1 MKIRSVTSKEIPQ
14 VLELIREAFT
24 HSEET
29 KDEKNGA
36 THFEIF
42 TDVYARGDIDPELI
56 IAAEEEG
63 KFVSMASFLPKAVRF
78 GERELPGVVLSPVG
92 TLPAY
97 RGRRI
102 AEDVVRFGLQLV
114 KEKGYVFSTVLGH
127 PSYYPRV
134 GYVPVFSWYRAS
146 KGVAKLPGVTAAFMR
161 VFEERDLERV
171 AALYE
176 QEMSGHLFYPVR
188 SREWLAQEL
197 EAAGRA
203 WHLFAKKENVLVFEQ
218 EGRVVA
224 YAHVGEN
231 EEKLIVQ
238 ECCLESFEQAAG
250 VYQAL
255 TELAEARG
263 KQGLDCT
270 FPLVTAF
277 GVFFKMQG
285 PQVTVHAPSAWMMQV
300 IDWDQ
305 WMDAHVAR
313 FGTEDLQVRL
323 DVQELFQ
330 KSSPVSLHVQRG
342 EQSHTYETTSS
353 LFTHLMMGRYTLQDV
368 AVAGAI
374 RLSAEDVVALGSLFP
389 KSEAYFNIH
398 ETLF

>member
-1 MKIRSVTSKEIPQ
+1 
-14 VLELIREAFT
+14 
-24 HSEET
+24 
-29 KDEKNGA
+29 
-36 THFEIF
+36 
-42 TDVYARGDIDPELI
+42 
-56 IAAEEEG
+56 
-63 KFVSMASFLPKAVRF
+63 VRF

-97 RGRRI
+97 RGRGI
-102 AEDVVRFGLQLV
+102 AEEVLRFGLALV

-127 PSYYPRV
+127 TSFYPRV

-146 KGVAKLPGVTAAFMR
+146 KGIEKLEGVAAAAVR
-161 VFEERDLERV
+161 EVQERDLAML

-176 QEMSGHLFYPVR
+176 QEMAGHLFYPTR
-188 SREWLAQEL
+188 STEWFAREL
-197 EAAGRA
+197 EAAGKA
-203 WHLFAKKENVLVFEQ
+203 GHLFLKKANVLVFER

-231 EEKLIVQ
+231 EDKLIVQ
-238 ECCLESFEQAAG
+238 ECCLESFEQAAS

-255 TELAEARG
+255 MELADTRG
-263 KQGLDCT
+263 KQGLDCP

-300 IDWDQ
+300 IDWDK

-313 FGTEDLQVRL
+313 YGTEDLKVR
-323 DVQELFQ
+323 VEVEEPFQ

-342 EQSHTYETTSS
+342 EHSHVYETSS
-353 LFTHLMMGRYTLQDV
+353 LPFTQLMMGRYTLQDLLL
-368 AVAGAI
+368 AGAV
-374 RLSAEDVVALGSLFP
+374 RLPVETVVALGSLFP
-389 KSEAYFNIH
+389 KQGAYFNIGDA
-398 ETLF
+398 LF